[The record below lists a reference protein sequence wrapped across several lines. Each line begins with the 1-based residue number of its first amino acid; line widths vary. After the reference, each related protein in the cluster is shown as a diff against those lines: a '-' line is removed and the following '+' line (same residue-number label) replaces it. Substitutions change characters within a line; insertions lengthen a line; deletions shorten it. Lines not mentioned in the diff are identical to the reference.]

1 MLTNSHYLTSTKLL
15 DNVTF
20 ADTPS
25 PFYEQ
30 CGLPSPILL
39 PIKQLRVYLPS
50 HKPVISHFQA
60 VLHPEISHFQRLFNA
75 KISHFQPLTDCKVS
89 AKKRHLQEL
98 AAFSCVFS
106 ETLQRLTKREFDIT
120 TEGDFVGQQLI
131 TTIDNNIVTT
141 TDNKYE
147 LALSRFYKNGRL
159 RRIITN

>member
-1 MLTNSHYLTSTKLL
+1 MNLHYLTSTKLL
-15 DNVTF
+15 NDVTL

-30 CGLPSPILL
+30 CSLPLSILL

-50 HKPVISHFQA
+50 HNPVISHFQA

-89 AKKRHLQEL
+89 AKKRHLQAL

-106 ETLQRLTKREFDIT
+106 RDLTEINKLQHIAIHYCMYSKKRPTDSNRLLYKTFFKSKYIT
-120 TEGDFVGQQLI
+120 RVRCPASFVVRNL
-131 TTIDNNIVTT
+131 
-141 TDNKYE
+141 KPCF
-147 LALSRFYKNGRL
+147 S
-159 RRIITN
+159 